1 MKYLIMLSLFALIGC
16 ASGDKVKQLD
26 TEIDVKG
33 TTQHG
38 VVGLQDDVAVIQEKR
53 MADDELRIQ
62 QWKNFQLENDLNHE
76 YHMAN
81 WCYEDLSDPRLGG
94 NGEMS
99 QAPEVTSMKDSVKI
113 KEELGLEGEKLVVV
127 KTYSFKDQLNVERQY
142 EKSLTEMTK
151 HVKKTR
157 SECERKMAV
166 ARLKVGLPAKRYQG
180 KVKISPQG
188 TVDEVVKEH
197 EQNLDDAFRIQGAT
211 APASNNSRVP
221 ANEEKMES
229 KEKEVGTEEVSPSQA
244 TAPKEESP
252 ATSEVKQ

>member
-1 MKYLIMLSLFALIGC
+1 MKYLIMLSLLTLVGC

-127 KTYSFKDQLNVERQY
+127 KTYSFKEQLNVERQY
-142 EKSLTEMTK
+142 EKSLIDMTK

-157 SECERKMAV
+157 SDCERKMAV

-197 EQNLDDAFRIQGAT
+197 EQNLDDAFRIQGVT
-211 APASNNSRVP
+211 APSSSTNRVP
-221 ANEEKMES
+221 ANEEKAEA
-229 KEKEVGTEEVSPSQA
+229 TEAPVSDEATPTQA
-244 TAPKEESP
+244 SAPKEEAP